1 MSDSQNPLTL
11 PDLSNIPLSRLKGI
25 GPKKESSLNSLDI
38 FSVLDILTHFPRR
51 YIDRTNEAK
60 ISSLQVGEEGMI
72 LVEILNVYKQKTRNK
87 RSLVTATVT
96 DQTGNVTLTFFNQP
110 WREKQ
115 LKVGT
120 EVIIFGK
127 LDQYRGEYRMV
138 NPVVDLIGD
147 KTGKFIP
154 VYAQS
159 GKAGLSTW
167 EFCNWTKDALD
178 KSKVRGFA
186 EPLPS
191 AIREQYDLVSRDNAY
206 SSIHNPK
213 NLGEMLTARKRLVF
227 DELLRIQLL
236 LLARKRQL
244 ELATQGISHDF
255 SGDLVNKL
263 IESLPF
269 EPTNAQSKAIAEI
282 FQDLRASYPMHR
294 LLQGDVG
301 SGKTLVAIAA
311 LLSVVEA
318 GKQGSIMAPTEV
330 LAEQHFVSAKELLGS
345 FILMDST
352 NLLGERKLNISL
364 LTSQTSE
371 KDAKEIRAK
380 LRRGEIDIIVGTHS
394 LIQESV
400 EFADIGLAVVDEQH
414 RFGVDQRAALRNKG
428 NSAAIPDL
436 LVMTATPIPRTAA
449 MTVYGDLDVSILNEL
464 PEGRIPVE
472 TRRVADTPELW
483 KEVKAQILEG
493 RQVFIVCPLID
504 ESENIDT
511 TSAEATYH
519 RLKDAELR
527 EMSVGLLHG
536 RMHPSEKQNVMDSF
550 RNGELNALVSTTVI
564 EVGVNIP
571 NATAMVILGAERF
584 GIAQLHQLRGR
595 VGRGSFQSICYLV
608 SNSHTSE
615 TDARL
620 QALVDSNDGFHLAEI
635 DLELRGEGT
644 VMGAEQK
651 GRTDLRI
658 ASLRRDK
665 EWVSHARNAANALL
679 DLAQQ
684 GEDISLLIE
693 EMDLFFKE
701 EKVEYLFKS

>member
-1 MSDSQNPLTL
+1 
-11 PDLSNIPLSRLKGI
+11 
-25 GPKKESSLNSLDI
+25 
-38 FSVLDILTHFPRR
+38 
-51 YIDRTNEAK
+51 
-60 ISSLQVGEEGMI
+60 
-72 LVEILNVYKQKTRNK
+72 
-87 RSLVTATVT
+87 
-96 DQTGNVTLTFFNQP
+96 
-110 WREKQ
+110 
-115 LKVGT
+115 
-120 EVIIFGK
+120 
-127 LDQYRGEYRMV
+127 
-138 NPVVDLIGD
+138 
-147 KTGKFIP
+147 
-154 VYAQS
+154 
-159 GKAGLSTW
+159 
-167 EFCNWTKDALD
+167 
-178 KSKVRGFA
+178 
-186 EPLPS
+186 
-191 AIREQYDLVSRDNAY
+191 
-206 SSIHNPK
+206 
-213 NLGEMLTARKRLVF
+213 
-227 DELLRIQLL
+227 
-236 LLARKRQL
+236 
-244 ELATQGISHDF
+244 
-255 SGDLVNKL
+255 
-263 IESLPF
+263 
-269 EPTNAQSKAIAEI
+269 
-282 FQDLRASYPMHR
+282 
-294 LLQGDVG
+294 
-301 SGKTLVAIAA
+301 
-311 LLSVVEA
+311 
-318 GKQGSIMAPTEV
+318 
-330 LAEQHFVSAKELLGS
+330 
-345 FILMDST
+345 
-352 NLLGERKLNISL
+352 
-364 LTSQTSE
+364 
-371 KDAKEIRAK
+371 
-380 LRRGEIDIIVGTHS
+380 
-394 LIQESV
+394 
-400 EFADIGLAVVDEQH
+400 
-414 RFGVDQRAALRNKG
+414 
-428 NSAAIPDL
+428 
-436 LVMTATPIPRTAA
+436 MTATPIPRTAA

-536 RMHPSEKQNVMDSF
+536 RMHPSEKQHVMDSF

>member
-1 MSDSQNPLTL
+1 MSNSQNPLTL

-72 LVEILNVYKQKTRNK
+72 LVEILNVYKQKTRNR
-87 RSLVTATVT
+87 RSLVTAKVT

-191 AIREQYDLVSRDNAY
+191 AIRERYDLVSRDNAY

>member
-1 MSDSQNPLTL
+1 MSNSQNPLTL

-72 LVEILNVYKQKTRNK
+72 LVEILNVYKQKTRNR
-87 RSLVTATVT
+87 RSLVTAKVT

-620 QALVDSNDGFHLAEI
+620 QALVDSNDGFYLAEI

>member
-72 LVEILNVYKQKTRNK
+72 LVEILNVYKQKTRNR
-87 RSLVTATVT
+87 RSLVTAKVT

-282 FQDLRASYPMHR
+282 FQDLRASCPMHR

-536 RMHPSEKQNVMDSF
+536 RMHTSEKQNVMDSF

>member
-1 MSDSQNPLTL
+1 MSNSQNPLTL

-72 LVEILNVYKQKTRNK
+72 LVEILNVYKQKTRNR
-87 RSLVTATVT
+87 RSLVTAKVT

-282 FQDLRASYPMHR
+282 FQDLRASCPMHR

-620 QALVDSNDGFHLAEI
+620 QALVDSNDGFYLAEI

>member
-1 MSDSQNPLTL
+1 MSNSQNPLTL

-72 LVEILNVYKQKTRNK
+72 LVEILNVYKQKTRNR
-87 RSLVTATVT
+87 RSLVTAKVT

-371 KDAKEIRAK
+371 KDTKEIRAK

>member
-1 MSDSQNPLTL
+1 MSSSQNPLTL

-693 EMDLFFKE
+693 EMDLFFKD

>member
-1 MSDSQNPLTL
+1 MSNSQNPLTL

-72 LVEILNVYKQKTRNK
+72 LVEILNVYKQKTRNR
-87 RSLVTATVT
+87 RSLVTAKVT

-206 SSIHNPK
+206 SSIHNPR

-263 IESLPF
+263 IERLPF
-269 EPTNAQSKAIAEI
+269 NPTNAQSKAIAEI

>member
-1 MSDSQNPLTL
+1 MSNSQNPLTL
-11 PDLSNIPLSRLKGI
+11 PDLSKIPLSRLKGI
-25 GPKKESSLNSLDI
+25 GPKKESSLHSLDI
-38 FSVLDILTHFPRR
+38 FSVLDILTYFPRK

-60 ISSLQVGEEGMI
+60 VSSLHVGEEGMI
-72 LVEILNVYKQKTRNK
+72 LVEVLNVYKQKTRNR
-87 RSLVTATVT
+87 RSIVTATVT

-115 LKVGT
+115 LKVGS

-167 EFCNWTKDALD
+167 EFCNWTKDAIE
-178 KSKVRGFA
+178 KSRPRGFA

-191 AIREQYDLVSRDNAY
+191 AIRKQYDLVSRDKAY
-206 SSIHNPK
+206 SSIHSPN

-236 LLARKRQL
+236 LVARKRQL

-255 SGDLVNKL
+255 EGALFHKLV
-263 IESLPF
+263 ESLPF
-269 EPTNAQSKAIAEI
+269 KPTNAQSKAIAEI
-282 FQDLRASYPMHR
+282 FKDLRASYPMHR

-311 LLSVVEA
+311 LLSVVEG

-330 LAEQHFVSAKELLGS
+330 LAEQHFVSVKELLS
-345 FILMDST
+345 NFALSDSS

-364 LTSQTSE
+364 LTSQTSD

-380 LRRGEIDIIVGTHS
+380 LGRGEIDIIVGTHS

-414 RFGVDQRAALRNKG
+414 RFGVDQRAALQNKG
-428 NSAAIPDL
+428 NSKAIPDL

-464 PEGRIPVE
+464 PEGRVPID
-472 TRRVADTPELW
+472 TKRVTDAQELW
-483 KEVKAQILEG
+483 EEVNRQIMLG

-519 RLKDAELR
+519 RLKSDELSGI
-527 EMSVGLLHG
+527 SVGLLHG
-536 RMHPSEKQNVMDSF
+536 RMHASEKQHVMDLF
-550 RNGELNALVSTTVI
+550 RNGEIDALVSTTVV

-595 VGRGSFQSICYLV
+595 VGRGSFQSTCYLV
-608 SNSHTSE
+608 SNSQTPE

-644 VMGAEQK
+644 IMGAEQK
-651 GRTDLRI
+651 GRNDLRI

-665 EWVSHARNAANALL
+665 EWVSHARNAAIALL
-679 DLAQQ
+679 DLAKQ

-693 EMDLFFKE
+693 ELNLFFEE

>member
-1 MSDSQNPLTL
+1 MSNSQNPLTL

-38 FSVLDILTHFPRR
+38 FSVLDILTYLPRR

-60 ISSLQVGEEGMI
+60 ISSLQVVEEGMI
-72 LVEILNVYKQKTRNK
+72 LVEILNVYKQKTRNR
-87 RSLVTATVT
+87 RSLVTAKVT

-282 FQDLRASYPMHR
+282 FQDLRASCPMHR

-345 FILMDST
+345 FVLMDST

-364 LTSQTSE
+364 LTSKTSE

-584 GIAQLHQLRGR
+584 GIAQLHQVRGR

-620 QALVDSNDGFHLAEI
+620 QALVDSNDGFYLAEI

>member
-1 MSDSQNPLTL
+1 MSNSQNPLTL

-72 LVEILNVYKQKTRNK
+72 LVEILNVYKQKTRNR
-87 RSLVTATVT
+87 RSLVTAKVT

-167 EFCNWTKDALD
+167 EFCNWIKDALD

-191 AIREQYDLVSRDNAY
+191 AIRERYDLVSRDNAY

-282 FQDLRASYPMHR
+282 FQDLRASCPMHR

-364 LTSQTSE
+364 LTGQTSE

>member
-1 MSDSQNPLTL
+1 MSNSQNPLTL

-72 LVEILNVYKQKTRNK
+72 LVEILNVYKQKTRNR
-87 RSLVTATVT
+87 RSLVTAKVT

-352 NLLGERKLNISL
+352 NLLGKRKLNISL

-414 RFGVDQRAALRNKG
+414 RFGVDQRAALQNKG

-665 EWVSHARNAANALL
+665 EWVLHARNAANALL

>member
-72 LVEILNVYKQKTRNK
+72 LVEILNVHKQKTRNR

-167 EFCNWTKDALD
+167 EFCNWTKDALN

-311 LLSVVEA
+311 LISVVEA

>member
-1 MSDSQNPLTL
+1 MSNSQNPLTL

-60 ISSLQVGEEGMI
+60 ISALQVGEEGMI
-72 LVEILNVYKQKTRNK
+72 LVEILNVYKQKTRNR
-87 RSLVTATVT
+87 RSLVTAKVT

-236 LLARKRQL
+236 LVARKRQL

-345 FILMDST
+345 FVLMDST

-615 TDARL
+615 TYARL

>member
-1 MSDSQNPLTL
+1 MSNSQNPLTL

-60 ISSLQVGEEGMI
+60 ISALQVGEEGMI
-72 LVEILNVYKQKTRNK
+72 LVEILNVYKQKTRNR
-87 RSLVTATVT
+87 RSLVTAKVT

-167 EFCNWTKDALD
+167 EFCNWIKDALD

-191 AIREQYDLVSRDNAY
+191 AIRERYDLVSRDNAY

>member
-72 LVEILNVYKQKTRNK
+72 LVEILNVYKQKTRNR
-87 RSLVTATVT
+87 RSLVTAKVT

-352 NLLGERKLNISL
+352 NLLGKRKLNISL